1 MGVWQFAVVN
11 GPNIFQMLFVYI
23 CYYFLNL
30 LRDYKGETTLFYW
43 LFIDMPFTEDKIL
56 INNLF
61 DLKG

>member
-1 MGVWQFAVVN
+1 MPV
-11 GPNIFQMLFVYI
+11 

-30 LRDYKGETTLFYW
+30 LRDYKGENDAIWCHW
-43 LFIDMPFTEDKIL
+43 LFVDMLFTEEDKIL